1 MPEIV
6 LTEEQARVVAEA
18 TGPVTVRNPAGEIV
32 GFIYPQG
39 TAGTAKPTDPTRP
52 AA

>member
-6 LTEEQARVVAEA
+6 LTEEQARIVAEA

-32 GFIYPQG
+32 GFIHPLG
-39 TAGTAKPTDPTRP
+39 TAGAANPTGPTRP